1 MQYIIVI
8 LKRIN
13 TAHLIIFLSLFGA
26 CTHVYGQSCPIYKKR
41 NNGQGTSGCAPDLAP
56 AGKIKSGE
64 FDFTNQN
71 ATTSYTVDSIFLNGQ
86 KYQAGSVL
94 FNGLGTIWFGG
105 YNGSS
110 GVICFYGNNVND
122 NAPPAGRWRF
132 FFKNNNNVQTI
143 CDYVLTTSGNLSTLS
158 AGVISDNQTIC
169 KNSTASPISSTSSA
183 SGCGTGSPTY
193 QWQSSTTSSESG
205 FSNISGANTTSFS
218 PGTLTQTTYFRRV
231 ASCSDG
237 AATYTDP
244 ITINVITAGTL
255 SGNQSIALNQSTQ
268 FTTDGTANGTWSS
281 NNPSV
286 AQVNSS
292 TGIITGISVGST
304 TITYTVSSG
313 GVNCTASRTVNVSAT
328 LPVAFGKFESLREG
342 NGIILSWE
350 TFQESGAK
358 NFYIQRS
365 NDALIWQDI
374 ALVNAA
380 GNSNNV
386 TRYSFFD
393 KSPGRVNF
401 YRLQQNDLDGK
412 WSYSKTI
419 YIEFDYMSNYVSN
432 SVISKSGSLIFNS
445 ATSQDY
451 MIVNM
456 NGVAVIKG
464 KFFAGRNLVTTNI
477 LPSGLYLLISDRIR
491 QRILV
496 L

>member
-1 MQYIIVI
+1 M
-8 LKRIN
+8 
-13 TAHLIIFLSLFGA
+13 
-26 CTHVYGQSCPIYKKR
+26 
-41 NNGQGTSGCAPDLAP
+41 
-56 AGKIKSGE
+56 
-64 FDFTNQN
+64 
-71 ATTSYTVDSIFLNGQ
+71 
-86 KYQAGSVL
+86 
-94 FNGLGTIWFGG
+94 
-105 YNGSS
+105 
-110 GVICFYGNNVND
+110 
-122 NAPPAGRWRF
+122 
-132 FFKNNNNVQTI
+132 
-143 CDYVLTTSGNLSTLS
+143 
-158 AGVISDNQTIC
+158 
-169 KNSTASPISSTSSA
+169 
-183 SGCGTGSPTY
+183 
-193 QWQSSTTSSESG
+193 
-205 FSNISGANTTSFS
+205 
-218 PGTLTQTTYFRRV
+218 
-231 ASCSDG
+231 
-237 AATYTDP
+237 
-244 ITINVITAGTL
+244 
-255 SGNQSIALNQSTQ
+255 NQSTQ
-268 FTTDGTANGTWSS
+268 YTTDGTANGTWSS

-419 YIEFDYMSNYVSN
+419 YIEYDYMSNYVSN

-464 KFFAGRNLVTTNI
+464 KFFAG
-477 LPSGLYLLISDRIR
+477 
-491 QRILV
+491 
-496 L
+496 